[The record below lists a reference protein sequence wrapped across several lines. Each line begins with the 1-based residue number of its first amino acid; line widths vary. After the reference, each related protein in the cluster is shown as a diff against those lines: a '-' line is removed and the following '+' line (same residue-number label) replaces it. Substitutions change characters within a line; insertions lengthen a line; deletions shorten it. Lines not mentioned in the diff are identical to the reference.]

1 MPRLLRKSTL
11 AQREESIALRTL
23 KQEIKKP
30 QKKIHPFKVF
40 DAAYEKSMNNSKSS
54 KLKALIKEEET
65 LFQEES
71 QRLYTLFCTI
81 DELNR
86 KAIASPSDSE
96 SIEKTSKEE
105 QERTVDQAECDE
117 HLTWDSSEDI
127 NSPEKDTGDVFDPP
141 LLSPPSIP
149 PALSKDRSESV
160 SVNRAE
166 FAFVYTDS
174 GPDIRLEPVC
184 RTQPSAV
191 IDISVNPGL
200 INQENTLLKRNNL
213 AAALNATEEEAE
225 VEGDKM
231 DEDEFKRKLKALK
244 GAIRRAEETILDYV
258 ADCVT
263 ADKDIVQSSL
273 KDIRLAYNGCSD
285 KANDIIDE
293 LIDDDP
299 TDEARIKQIGDL
311 RKALREK
318 LVKNEKEVNE
328 RLLEVLATHAE
339 NKPPSEAAQ
348 KDENLKAT
356 KLYTRIGYIKEK
368 ANGLKTTILK
378 QKMT

>member
-1 MPRLLRKSTL
+1 M
-11 AQREESIALRTL
+11 
-23 KQEIKKP
+23 
-30 QKKIHPFKVF
+30 
-40 DAAYEKSMNNSKSS
+40 
-54 KLKALIKEEET
+54 
-65 LFQEES
+65 
-71 QRLYTLFCTI
+71 
-81 DELNR
+81 
-86 KAIASPSDSE
+86 
-96 SIEKTSKEE
+96 
-105 QERTVDQAECDE
+105 
-117 HLTWDSSEDI
+117 
-127 NSPEKDTGDVFDPP
+127 
-141 LLSPPSIP
+141 
-149 PALSKDRSESV
+149 
-160 SVNRAE
+160 NRAE

-184 RTQPSAV
+184 RAQQSAV

-299 TDEARIKQIGDL
+299 TDEA
-311 RKALREK
+311 
-318 LVKNEKEVNE
+318 
-328 RLLEVLATHAE
+328 
-339 NKPPSEAAQ
+339 
-348 KDENLKAT
+348 
-356 KLYTRIGYIKEK
+356 
-368 ANGLKTTILK
+368 
-378 QKMT
+378 